1 MRGAMYGMAQKLRQQ
16 KNAKVQLY
24 SHNCSDVNVRFSRE
38 ARPSVIQ
45 SGGGRKPF
53 IHWSDMCGKVI
64 EIIQRRRRIVL

>member
-1 MRGAMYGMAQKLRQQ
+1 MRGAIYGMAQKLRQKKK

-24 SHNCSDVNVRFSRE
+24 SHNCTDVNVRFSRE

-53 IHWSDMCGKVI
+53 ILGVTCVVKG
-64 EIIQRRRRIVL
+64 